1 LKIPIYDGHQKKIE
15 ADKLSL
21 KEDSRSRYFN
31 STKNEYDQIY
41 FRLNSE
47 LDGIKKVRN
56 GLAKQLSLSD
66 QLVKS
71 LRIQMENGIIKM
83 QDYIA
88 AIKNYRNINRFII
101 LSDIDILRVKN
112 EINYILTR

>member
-1 LKIPIYDGHQKKIE
+1 
-15 ADKLSL
+15 
-21 KEDSRSRYFN
+21 
-31 STKNEYDQIY
+31 
-41 FRLNSE
+41 
-47 LDGIKKVRN
+47 
-56 GLAKQLSLSD
+56 
-66 QLVKS
+66 
-71 LRIQMENGIIKM
+71 MENGIIKM